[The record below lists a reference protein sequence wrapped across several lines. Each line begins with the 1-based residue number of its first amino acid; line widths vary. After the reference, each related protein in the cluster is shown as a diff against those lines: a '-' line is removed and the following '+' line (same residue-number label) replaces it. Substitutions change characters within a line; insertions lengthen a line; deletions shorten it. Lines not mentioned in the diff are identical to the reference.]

1 MFCTDRKTDCVRF
14 DSLIKQFF
22 FCQLRMCCCCRMDN
36 KALNI
41 RNICKQRK
49 DLQVV
54 DELVSFF
61 LSAFDLECEDRCST
75 IREIFFIKCMIR
87 MIRQRRMINVLY

>member
-1 MFCTDRKTDCVRF
+1 
-14 DSLIKQFF
+14 
-22 FCQLRMCCCCRMDN
+22 MDN

-87 MIRQRRMINVLY
+87 IREVFYYFLCIFYMTVNSK